1 MTIPVPARVSVASNI
16 GALHRTK
23 QSCSGHFICEMNS
36 QMARQ
41 EINRSGEI
49 EVFVRVVE
57 RGTLTDAARTLGMTP
72 SAVSKLLGRLE
83 DRLGARLINRTTRRL
98 QLTPEG
104 AAFYENG
111 MRILAEIAAAEQEAA
126 AGAVPRGRLRVNCNV
141 PFGQHYLLPLLPKF
155 LEQHREIVV
164 DVSLTDRVVDLLEE
178 RADVAIRAGQL
189 RESRLI
195 ARKFWQS
202 RMVIVG
208 SPTYFERHGSPL
220 FPADL
225 AGHNCLDFGFAR
237 LVEGWPLLDG
247 AGEAISLKPRGN
259 ALASDGEA
267 MRLMALSGVGLARL
281 SRYHVQRDI
290 NAGKLFPVLE
300 DFNPGDEE
308 PLHAIYVGQGGH
320 LPARV
325 RAFLDFLAA
334 NVRPHA

>member
-1 MTIPVPARVSVASNI
+1 
-16 GALHRTK
+16 
-23 QSCSGHFICEMNS
+23 
-36 QMARQ
+36 MARQ

-57 RGTLTDAARTLGMTP
+57 RGTLTDAARTLDMTP

-83 DRLGARLINRTTRRL
+83 DRLGARLINRTTRKL

-104 AAFYENG
+104 AAFYQNG
-111 MRILAEIAAAEQEAA
+111 MRILAEIEAAEQEAA

-155 LEQHREIVV
+155 LALHPEIAV

-178 RADVAIRAGQL
+178 RADVAIRAGPL

-195 ARKFWQS
+195 ARKLWQS

-208 SPTYFERHGSPL
+208 SPAYLEKHGSPL
-220 FPADL
+220 LPADL
-225 AGHNCLDFGFAR
+225 ARHNCLDFGFTR
-237 LVEGWPLLDG
+237 LVEGWPLIDG
-247 AGEAISLKPRGN
+247 AGQAVSVKPRGN

-267 MRLMALSGVGLARL
+267 MRLMALSDLGLGRL

-290 NAGKLFPVLE
+290 NAGTLMPVLE

-308 PLHAIYVGQGGH
+308 PRHAIYVGQGKH